1 VANLLQKENNA
12 FRNELESLK
21 KSSEVVLS
29 EGASFL
35 EVENAMLMEEME
47 NLKKGKFGQS
57 SK

>member
-1 VANLLQKENNA
+1 MANLLQKENNA